1 MRLELLDP
9 RVMDCND
16 VDRIILRLPLLTGLP
31 GLVA

>member
-9 RVMDCND
+9 RVKDCDD
-16 VDRIILRLPLLTGLP
+16 VDRIILRLHLLTELP

>member
-9 RVMDCND
+9 RVMDCSD
-16 VDRIILRLPLLTGLP
+16 VDRIILRLHLLTGLS